1 MKTYSR
7 ELSTIAAV
15 LMNLHNQRLVVDTPE
30 EQLVVEALRRSS
42 GALHDA
48 SLAELGTY
56 VRGLGDQQLRGLA
69 NNIKGIY
76 HELLFVHE
84 YNATNGDAQAY
95 LHPSTNHPG
104 SDVIVRDVTTAEIV
118 REIQLKATDNLY
130 YATPRPG
137 CDPNVERLG
146 TDEVAARSEHIGSSG
161 FADVQLEADVG
172 QQFDQL
178 PDVSTMGQLE
188 VGAESGTL
196 VAGGL
201 RALQY
206 LKGDVS
212 PGEAIRKT
220 AADAAIATGTTAFVT
235 FLFS

>member
-15 LMNLHNQRLVVDTPE
+15 LMNLRNQRLVVDTPQ

-42 GALHDA
+42 GALQDA
-48 SLAELGTY
+48 SLAELGAY
-56 VRGLGDQQLRGLA
+56 VGGLGDQQLRGLA
-69 NNIKGIY
+69 SNIKGIY

-84 YNATNGDAQAY
+84 YNASNAETEAY
-95 LHPSTNHPG
+95 LHPSSNQPG
-104 SDVIVRDVTTAEIV
+104 SDVIIRDVNTGETV
-118 REIQLKATDNLY
+118 REIQLKATGNLY

-137 CDPNVERLG
+137 SDQNIERLG
-146 TDEVAARSEHIGSSG
+146 TDEVAGRSEHIGSSG
-161 FADVQLEADVG
+161 FSDAQLEAEVS
-172 QQFDQL
+172 QQFEQL
-178 PDVSTMGQLE
+178 PHVSLMGQLQ

-201 RALQY
+201 RALQC
-206 LKGDVS
+206 LKGDVT
-212 PGEAIRKT
+212 PGEAIRKAT
-220 AADAAIATGTTAFVT
+220 ADAAIAAGTTAFVT